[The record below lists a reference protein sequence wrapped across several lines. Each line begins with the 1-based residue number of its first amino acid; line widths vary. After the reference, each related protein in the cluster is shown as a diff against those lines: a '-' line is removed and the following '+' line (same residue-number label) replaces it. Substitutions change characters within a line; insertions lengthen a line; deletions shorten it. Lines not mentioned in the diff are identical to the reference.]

1 MFTLLKW
8 RPELELGVDMMDRHH
23 RGMVGLCG
31 AIWEKVGTRRG
42 AAPASDLFFDLVKLT
57 AMHFEAEE
65 ELMRRS
71 DYPGR
76 MDHQDRHHELSLLLK
91 SWESRARHQNLPLN
105 SSLLNHLTQWVE
117 NHILGSDKGFSRFL
131 LGQPGGDPTDPT
143 MEPSRLTDRVHPR
156 GRAIFVQDP
165 VDGRPVPAG
174 ESRLIGQSTVAFK
187 TVSCHRFTQAQTARR
202 HFNRTVA
209 RIKHL

>member
-1 MFTLLKW
+1 MLTELKW

-23 RGMVGLCG
+23 RGMVNLCG
-31 AIWEKVGTRRG
+31 AIFDKSRSRGGT
-42 AAPASDLFFDLVKLT
+42 AAATNFYCDFVRLT

-91 SWESRARHQNLPLN
+91 SWEKRNLQRGITLN
-105 SSLLNHLTQWVE
+105 PFFLQHLNRWIE

-131 LGQPGGDPTDPT
+131 LGQRGSDPTEPT
-143 MEPSRLTDRVHPR
+143 ASQSIRQAPVSFKPVTCDRFAQPQP
-156 GRAIFVQDP
+156 GR
-165 VDGRPVPAG
+165 R
-174 ESRLIGQSTVAFK
+174 
-187 TVSCHRFTQAQTARR
+187 RFNGSVTRIE
-202 HFNRTVA
+202 HF
-209 RIKHL
+209 